1 MPIVEPSWRVAPLW
15 ALPPSVPQSVEPLPW
30 QSLFLR
36 RSKLGV
42 REDWLALWVGMEL
55 GKKIHDWLSDSF
67 DSIQS
72 IQMVFLIRWS
82 IWSGKFGSRLSKT
95 ALIFIYIYNNILHIL
110 YIYVLVHKVIFFLY
124 IYIYSYIIQH
134 VCFSFSIFISLHS
147 FLELL
152 PSQVLALPNSV
163 LPLSSSAL
171 AAIFVANRVSLPFF
185 DANLATR

>member
-1 MPIVEPSWRVAPLW
+1 M
-15 ALPPSVPQSVEPLPW
+15 
-30 QSLFLR
+30 
-36 RSKLGV
+36 
-42 REDWLALWVGMEL
+42 
-55 GKKIHDWLSDSF
+55 IH
-67 DSIQS
+67 
-72 IQMVFLIRWS
+72 LIWEV
-82 IWSGKFGSRLSKT
+82 GSRLSKT

-110 YIYVLVHKVIFFLY
+110 YIYVLVHKVIFFMY

-171 AAIFVANRVSLPFF
+171 AAIYSWPTGCPCHSSMPTWQPG
-185 DANLATR
+185 NLLCNGRWDDINDKPISKK

>member
-1 MPIVEPSWRVAPLW
+1 M
-15 ALPPSVPQSVEPLPW
+15 
-30 QSLFLR
+30 
-36 RSKLGV
+36 
-42 REDWLALWVGMEL
+42 
-55 GKKIHDWLSDSF
+55 
-67 DSIQS
+67 
-72 IQMVFLIRWS
+72 
-82 IWSGKFGSRLSKT
+82 
-95 ALIFIYIYNNILHIL
+95 
-110 YIYVLVHKVIFFLY
+110 Y